1 MTPSHPR
8 RSSDQGSNPKPKSR
22 NVTPSTPTSIY
33 PIPPLGAIFLTHF
46 HDTKGQNVV
55 HYISND
61 DTSESPSSTLC
72 ERGCREEK
80 MDNIGRWLMIE
91 LGKGTIE
98 HTTFPS
104 GLHVLEE
111 DFFGFRH
118 GSGSGSN
125 YDTNESQDQDDA
137 GDEAG
142 DGDGDGGRD
151 RGKGKGEGKEKGKG
165 KAKGDGTWPG
175 AALFRSRITDE
186 GRGRRMI
193 TLGVVLGMSPPLA
206 PSHTSSI
213 YNLGRYYVPLI
224 HSLSLP
230 I

>member
-1 MTPSHPR
+1 M
-8 RSSDQGSNPKPKSR
+8 
-22 NVTPSTPTSIY
+22 V
-33 PIPPLGAIFLTHF
+33 
-46 HDTKGQNVV
+46 
-55 HYISND
+55 
-61 DTSESPSSTLC
+61 
-72 ERGCREEK
+72 
-80 MDNIGRWLMIE
+80 E
-91 LGKGTIE
+91 LGRGTIE

-142 DGDGDGGRD
+142 DVDGDGGRD
-151 RGKGKGEGKEKGKG
+151 RGKGKGEGKGKGKGKG

-175 AALFRSRITDE
+175 AALFRSRVTDE

-193 TLGVVLGMSPPLA
+193 TLGVVLGMSMFISLVQLPHPFTIFVVIMPP
-206 PSHTSSI
+206 SS
-213 YNLGRYYVPLI
+213 LDLT
-224 HSLSLP
+224 LP

>member
-1 MTPSHPR
+1 M
-8 RSSDQGSNPKPKSR
+8 
-22 NVTPSTPTSIY
+22 V
-33 PIPPLGAIFLTHF
+33 
-46 HDTKGQNVV
+46 
-55 HYISND
+55 
-61 DTSESPSSTLC
+61 
-72 ERGCREEK
+72 
-80 MDNIGRWLMIE
+80 E
-91 LGKGTIE
+91 LGRGTIE

-118 GSGSGSN
+118 GSGSN

-142 DGDGDGGRD
+142 DGDGGRD
-151 RGKGKGEGKEKGKG
+151 RGKGKGKGEGKGKG

-175 AALFRSRITDE
+175 AALFRSRVTDE

-193 TLGVVLGMSPPLA
+193 TLGVVLGMSRPPC
-206 PSHTSSI
+206 SFT
-213 YNLGRYYVPLI
+213 YLI
-224 HSLSLP
+224 HSQSWSLLRSPPLS